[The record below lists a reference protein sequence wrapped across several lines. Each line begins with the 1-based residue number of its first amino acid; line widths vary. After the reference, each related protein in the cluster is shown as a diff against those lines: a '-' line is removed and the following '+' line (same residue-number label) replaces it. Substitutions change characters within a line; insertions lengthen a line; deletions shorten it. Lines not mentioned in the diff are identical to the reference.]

1 MLTHFGS
8 ENTGI
13 LMESF
18 YKVGQNVLKDLL
30 QIYSAPLDK
39 KTLKKW
45 KMKEASLMIDR
56 SESYLRKLE
65 ASHPEFKADT
75 KNNIRYYSLE
85 LINKIRDFSGK
96 RYKRPIGSK
105 PIILAVS
112 NFKGGVAKSTTSLH
126 LAHKAAIDGF
136 RVLCVDLDPQ
146 ATLTLGFGYI
156 PDLHLTSNETIK
168 DSLLNNPHSIKSLI
182 KNTYFD
188 GIDII
193 PGNLGLSEVDI
204 ELSNIDLQSRLSINM
219 GLPDIRLLNAIN
231 CIADLYD
238 IIILDC
244 APNVGMLTIN
254 AATAAN
260 ALLVPVPPVM
270 SDLGSFI
277 TFTGTLAALFH
288 DKSKILDFFR
298 IVLTKHPESKESMNI
313 QNIMNK
319 FFGNYLLNNHIVN
332 SVEIEKSSAA
342 FGSIYEM
349 TINSNKSY
357 KRSIDS
363 LNKTIAEI
371 LDAFKTIW
379 NSQSSEINNE

>member
-1 MLTHFGS
+1 MITHFGS
-8 ENTGI
+8 EDTGN
-13 LMESF
+13 LMQSF
-18 YKVGQNVLKDLL
+18 YKVGQNVLGDLL

-45 KMKEASLMIDR
+45 KMKDASLMIDR

-65 ASHPEFKADT
+65 VSHPEFKAET

-96 RYKRPIGSK
+96 RYKRPLGSK

-126 LAHKAAIDGF
+126 LAHKAAIDGL
-136 RVLCVDLDPQ
+136 RVLCIDLDPQ
-146 ATLTLGFGYI
+146 ATLTLGFGYL

-168 DSLLNNPHSIKSLI
+168 DSLLKNSNSIRSLI
-182 KNTYFD
+182 KSTYFD

-204 ELSNIDLQSRLSINM
+204 ELSNIDLQSKLSKSM
-219 GLPDIRLLNAIN
+219 GLPDRRLLNAIN
-231 CIADLYD
+231 FVADSYD
-238 IIILDC
+238 VIILDC

-260 ALLVPVPPVM
+260 ALLVPVPPIM
-270 SDLGSFI
+270 SDLGSFV

-313 QNIMNK
+313 QSIMNK

-349 TINSNKSY
+349 TLNSSKSY
-357 KRSIDS
+357 KRSLYS
-363 LNKTIAEI
+363 MNKTISEI
-371 LDAFKTIW
+371 LEAFKTIW
-379 NSQSSEINNE
+379 NSQSGQANYE

>member
-349 TINSNKSY
+349 TMNSSKSY

-379 NSQSSEINNE
+379 NSQSSEVNNE